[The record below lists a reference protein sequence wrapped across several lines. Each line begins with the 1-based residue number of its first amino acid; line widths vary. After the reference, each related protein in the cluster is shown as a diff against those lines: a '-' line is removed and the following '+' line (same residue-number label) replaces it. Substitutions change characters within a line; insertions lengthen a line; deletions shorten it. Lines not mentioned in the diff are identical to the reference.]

1 MSNKPKLAKANYETH
16 QLLTPICTLG
26 FCDLEK
32 AVSFEPKA
40 PAYFKAQLIFDDLSD
55 LETASVMLPKQNRKS
70 VSLVDAICN
79 VKADQWGPGRSNWP
93 EEEYPLIKD
102 GDTIMTKDG
111 DPVASLAGKWVINAK
126 TGEEY
131 PLIYLGADG
140 KLCDPSKFK
149 RGDMV
154 QAQILVRPYMV
165 SKRNQGVTL
174 RLVAL
179 KFVSKGSGTNSVWFE
194 NTPEV
199 TEETGDVW

>member
-1 MSNKPKLAKANYETH
+1 MSKPKLIKANYDTH

-26 FCDLEK
+26 FCDLET
-32 AVSFEPKA
+32 AVRFEPKA
-40 PAYFKAQLIFDDLSD
+40 PAYFKAQLIFDDLDD
-55 LETASVMLPKQNRKS
+55 LEVASVMLAKQSRQS
-70 VSLVDAICN
+70 VAIVEAIRN
-79 VKADQWGPGRSNWP
+79 VKADQWGDRAKWP
-93 EEEYPLIKD
+93 DEEYPLIKD
-102 GDTIMTKDG
+102 GDAITNKDG
-111 DPVASLAGKWVINAK
+111 EPVASLAGKWVVSAK
-126 TGEEY
+126 TGEES
-131 PLIYLGADG
+131 PPIYVGADG
-140 KLCDPSKFK
+140 KVCDASKFK

-194 NTPEV
+194 DTPDV